1 MEVKMG
7 DKLITLQEK
16 PVPFGPCSKLLP
28 RVEGKYKTR
37 RTSVNSF
44 NQGGPGQFYL
54 WTAF

>member
-37 RTSVNSF
+37 RTSVNPF